1 MRVCSSFINRLGRR
15 SRNYF
20 SFRRP
25 TLPRGSGS
33 VIITPSLRREIRSWS
48 RCLSFTTPTTTSQ
61 LTRLL
66 LRPLSTNQQRRS
78 QCGMSD
84 SNTFFSQLLQRNAAW
99 ADRVGT
105 ANPDLFPRNAKGQ
118 SPQILWIGCS
128 DSRAGDGCLDLLPG
142 EVFVH
147 RNIANLLPYN
157 DLSSLSVVQF
167 AVDVL
172 KVKHIVICGHYDC
185 GGVIASLGSK
195 RLGLLDNWLR
205 NLRDVRAKH
214 KAELDQ
220 ITDFHDKVNR
230 FVELNVI
237 HQVHNLKKMVPV
249 LDALNEGRIQVHG
262 VVYDV
267 ATGRL
272 KSLDVPDDPNA
283 QDYIVFD
290 SHHTL
295 E

>member
-1 MRVCSSFINRLGRR
+1 MPVCCSCSSSFI
-15 SRNYF
+15 RNLRALNYYF
-20 SFRRP
+20 SSCRRP
-25 TLPRGSGS
+25 VALPGRSCSAG
-33 VIITPSLRREIRSWS
+33 ITQISIKPSWS
-48 RCLSFTTPTTTSQ
+48 RCRLFTTTAQ
-61 LTRLL
+61 LD
-66 LRPLSTNQQRRS
+66 PLFSPANQQRS
-78 QCGMSD
+78 LSGMSV
-84 SNTFFSQLLQRNAAW
+84 SNNFFSELLQRNAAW
-99 ADRVGT
+99 ADRIRT

-118 SPQILWIGCS
+118 SPQVLWIGCS

-185 GGVIASLGSK
+185 GGVIACLGSK

-214 KAELDQ
+214 KAELDT
-220 ITDFHDKVNR
+220 ISDFHAKVNR

-237 HQVHNLKKMVPV
+237 HQVHNLKKLVPV
-249 LDALNEGRIQVHG
+249 VDALNEGRIQVHG

-272 KSLDVPDDPNA
+272 NPLDVPEDPSA
-283 QDYIVFD
+283 QDYLVFD
-290 SHHTL
+290 SQQSL